1 MKKTQSKKVRPQKG
15 PKTMKELFGL
25 TSRNYLLFFAGLGVI
40 ILGYFAL
47 AQPPVN
53 GFMTLSLA
61 PVLLIVGYCVLV
73 PWAIFHKGK
82 KEKSDS

>member
-1 MKKTQSKKVRPQKG
+1 MKKTQSKQPRAAKQV
-15 PKTMKELFGL
+15 KELFGF
-25 TSRNYLLFFAGLGVI
+25 TRTNYIIFFAGLITI

-61 PVLLIVGYCVLV
+61 PILLVIGYCVLV
-73 PWAIFHKGK
+73 PWAIFWKQK
-82 KEKSDS
+82 QQKSES